1 MAHSNYKKSE
11 NRILRLKIHG
21 ATENLPLLIQAYGPD
36 CRGTKERGDGAYA
49 FVSAP
54 QKGKS
59 LFVHEVPSA
68 DKGTTFYLWKN
79 SGTKDAP
86 PALSLIDMAQ
96 NKVSAKAAS
105 RAIVAIA
112 KAGSKPVR
120 QSVAKSVLRGR
131 WSGYLECTPGGPRV
145 VMTRDIAQYTTLA
158 IVGDPKNKAWEYA
171 IHIKDLKST
180 NWFVGAAAKRK
191 GSKVQSKNLTD
202 KNYGTLQRCFNAAIK
217 DLFGIVA
224 DACSVRDTVRSAA
237 VSKTARAKS
246 NARSRARGKSGTAPM
261 TRTEV
266 KSHVK
271 SRGTAAAKK
280 SSVVKKAAAAAK
292 KSSVVKKAVMR
303 KSAAKA
309 QTALKGKFVTFNG
322 HAGARKGVTAYVKDV
337 SSNARGSYDPRQGGA
352 ALTILVPSST
362 GVREVKVNEYR
373 IPKGKKTPVRILGV
387 GGKGKFKTTL
397 FGGLRTTVTRKVAGK
412 DKKVAAWSNQHLI
425 KVADALNEN
434 KALGTHKIVLGTN
447 AKKAL
452 AKARAKAAA
461 PKRKPAAK
469 AAAPKRKPAAKA
481 AAKKPAAKKP
491 AVSRRVPR
499 RKAAAKDVDKLLGKL
514 GKSDDFNVD
523 LGF

>member
-246 NARSRARGKSGTAPM
+246 NARSRERGKSGTAPM

-271 SRGTAAAKK
+271 SRGT
-280 SSVVKKAAAAAK
+280 AAAK

-469 AAAPKRKPAAKA
+469 AAA
-481 AAKKPAAKKP
+481 KKPAAKKP